1 RGTFPPQS
9 QRSAKKS
16 RVTSG
21 FGQSSRA
28 NPGRPLRHF
37 FLVDVPATLAF
48 CPLDGGS
55 DEFFGFFGGL
65 PPRPSS
71 SAMRSRSALFCSIS
85 VLFCSNSSS
94 LFASRDSP
102 SPFGV
107 LASSE
112 SNSSGG
118 IPRVNQTTPP
128 RSMPHW

>member
-21 FGQSSRA
+21 FGQSKRA
-28 NPGRPLRHF
+28 TPGRPLRHF

-48 CPLDGGS
+48 CPPAGGS
-55 DEFFGFFGGL
+55 DEFFGVFGGL
-65 PPRPSS
+65 PPPPSS
-71 SAMRSRSALFCSIS
+71 SAMRSRSALFCS
-85 VLFCSNSSS
+85 NSSS
-94 LFASRDSP
+94 IFANRDST
-102 SPFGV
+102 SPFRL

-118 IPRVNQTTPP
+118 IPRVNQTAPP